1 MVIVQNV
8 PHGMNSLMN
17 VTRMKIVDVPAMV
30 MNLYRMQIL
39 VFKKKGGLPFFARQP
54 KRNAPGKISPGQGLS
69 LLNRDPQLY
78 RCTLCFPVFVP
89 GTILLLVAFAYG
101 LHGIAPPDGKIHATV

>member
-39 VFKKKGGLPFFARQP
+39 VFKKKGGLPFFARNR
-54 KRNAPGKISPGQGLS
+54 KEMLPG
-69 LLNRDPQLY
+69 R
-78 RCTLCFPVFVP
+78 
-89 GTILLLVAFAYG
+89 
-101 LHGIAPPDGKIHATV
+101 